1 MDDGTWTL
9 AELAAEVAVA
19 LGDAAA
25 PSGQARAVPDERAI
39 RYYTTLGLLDRP
51 ALRGRTALYGR
62 RHLAQIIAIKRLQAA
77 GKSLAAIQA
86 LLPTV
91 DDGELARIA
100 GVTVPGR
107 PRTAA
112 RAGFWRDD
120 PAPVAAVAAP
130 AAVAAAPAAAPAA
143 PPAVGFQAQLAL
155 ELAPG
160 VVLHLAAGRA
170 ASDADADA
178 VRAAAA
184 PLLAELAR
192 RRLLA

>member
-9 AELAAEVAVA
+9 AELAAEVAAA

-51 ALRGRTALYGR
+51 ALRGRTAHYGR
-62 RHLAQIIAIKRLQAA
+62 RHLAQIVAIKRLQAE
-77 GKSLAAIQA
+77 GKSLAEIQA

-100 GVTVPGR
+100 RLTVPAR

-120 PAPVAAVAAP
+120 PAPVA
-130 AAVAAAPAAAPAA
+130 VAAAAA
-143 PPAVGFQAQLAL
+143 PPAVAGFQAQLAL